1 VIFRNGSTSRQL
13 PLWLG
18 ALAALGLLALFFFDP
33 SRYHFYPVCVFH
45 QTTGL
50 LCPGC
55 GSLRALHQLLH
66 GHVQAA
72 LRYNS
77 LLVLSIPTALS
88 IAAVS
93 AIRKSKAP
101 PNPTRTWFWVVCFL
115 VLGLAFG
122 VWRNLPGA
130 HQGVWPFSMKA

>member
-1 VIFRNGSTSRQL
+1 MISPNGSTSRQL
-13 PLWLG
+13 TLWLG

-66 GHVQAA
+66 GHIQAA
-72 LRYNS
+72 LRYNA
-77 LLVLSIPTALS
+77 LLVISIPVALG
-88 IAAVS
+88 IVAAS
-93 AIRKSKAP
+93 AIRKFKAQ
-101 PNPTRTWFWVVCFL
+101 PNPTHTWFWVVSFL
-115 VLGLAFG
+115 LLGLVFG

-130 HQGVWPFSMKA
+130 PL